1 MIYHYRLRFC
11 ICLHPTICSSVVE
24 PAQVV
29 LAPDNTQVGS
39 GSTLMFTCLGY
50 GMPSPSITW
59 MKNGVLL
66 SSNSDPDRITTYEAN
81 ITEGGVTLMRSF
93 LKICN
98 VGPSDEGQYSCVAS
112 NGVNS
117 TSNFQMNISGWL
129 FAFWHHVCAPYQ
141 FAKHLSSENFR
152 SIGECLPLEN
162 DPLNSDFPSI
172 TLTWPETDINATH
185 SHPCPCLDNLGMP
198 AQQPVVTRRCG
209 GNQTSAA
216 GARWQPVDYSQCGFN
231 DTAFQL
237 CATELVWG
245 HLHYRNNYSKGSL
258 CIPDYCNAYLI

>member
-1 MIYHYRLRFC
+1 MIIFQWFLSWFLHNEEDVTFW
-11 ICLHPTICSSVVE
+11 CLTTFPDDLATTTESWDFAYIYTQLFFFSVVE

-59 MKNGVLL
+59 MKNGVIL

-81 ITEGGVTLMRSF
+81 ITEGGVTLTRSF

-129 FAFWHHVCAPYQ
+129 IVFWHHVCMC
-141 FAKHLSSENFR
+141 S
-152 SIGECLPLEN
+152 LPIYKA
-162 DPLNSDFPSI
+162 S
-172 TLTWPETDINATH
+172 
-185 SHPCPCLDNLGMP
+185 
-198 AQQPVVTRRCG
+198 
-209 GNQTSAA
+209 
-216 GARWQPVDYSQCGFN
+216 
-231 DTAFQL
+231 
-237 CATELVWG
+237 
-245 HLHYRNNYSKGSL
+245 
-258 CIPDYCNAYLI
+258 

>member
-11 ICLHPTICSSVVE
+11 IYLHPTICSSVVE

-29 LAPDNTQVGS
+29 LAPDNTRVGS

-129 FAFWHHVCAPYQ
+129 FVFWHMCVLPTNLQ
-141 FAKHLSSENFR
+141 
-152 SIGECLPLEN
+152 SILALKTFVP
-162 DPLNSDFPSI
+162 
-172 TLTWPETDINATH
+172 
-185 SHPCPCLDNLGMP
+185 
-198 AQQPVVTRRCG
+198 
-209 GNQTSAA
+209 
-216 GARWQPVDYSQCGFN
+216 
-231 DTAFQL
+231 
-237 CATELVWG
+237 
-245 HLHYRNNYSKGSL
+245 
-258 CIPDYCNAYLI
+258 